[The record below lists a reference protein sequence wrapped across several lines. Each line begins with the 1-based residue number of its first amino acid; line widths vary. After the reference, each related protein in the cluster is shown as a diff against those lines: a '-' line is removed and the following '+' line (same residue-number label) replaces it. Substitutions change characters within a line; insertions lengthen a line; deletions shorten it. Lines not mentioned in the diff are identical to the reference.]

1 MNNKEA
7 QKNLKILH
15 DKINASCPSYISML
29 TVGSTAVGDKWIK
42 GRSDYDILLI
52 FKKDFQKHLPRISKI
67 LSTINFDDSFLFVP
81 FNKQDYIKT
90 TYTTFDFCNKFKTK
104 TIFGDDISKEV
115 KLPNKKE
122 TLKIYESDINQ
133 IITRLERRL
142 LNSVFWS
149 TTKTRS
155 VFWSFFKHIFMLLA
169 VKNYYETGS
178 FPKSKKDIVK
188 AVNSKTLG
196 EILNCLNN
204 INTSSKKKII
214 NTSEMA
220 LKLLKSL

>member
-1 MNNKEA
+1 
-7 QKNLKILH
+7 
-15 DKINASCPSYISML
+15 
-29 TVGSTAVGDKWIK
+29 
-42 GRSDYDILLI
+42 
-52 FKKDFQKHLPRISKI
+52 
-67 LSTINFDDSFLFVP
+67 
-81 FNKQDYIKT
+81 
-90 TYTTFDFCNKFKTK
+90 
-104 TIFGDDISKEV
+104 
-115 KLPNKKE
+115 
-122 TLKIYESDINQ
+122 
-133 IITRLERRL
+133 
-142 LNSVFWS
+142 
-149 TTKTRS
+149 
-155 VFWSFFKHIFMLLA
+155 MLLA